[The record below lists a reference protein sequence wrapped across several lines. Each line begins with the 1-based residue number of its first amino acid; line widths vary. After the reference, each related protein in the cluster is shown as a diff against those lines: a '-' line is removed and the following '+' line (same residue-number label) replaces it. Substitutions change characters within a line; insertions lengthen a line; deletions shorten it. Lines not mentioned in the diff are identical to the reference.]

1 MPKSF
6 GDSMNDILDN
16 FNFSNSPTKKSAKQ
30 GRRAADDIED
40 DDDDDMFASG
50 RDLKNRPKT
59 ADILL
64 LDEEAPRR
72 PRASAP
78 SRRTGGWSEETRFI

>member
-1 MPKSF
+1 MF
-6 GDSMNDILDN
+6 YEQTTTEN
-16 FNFSNSPTKKSAKQ
+16 FNFSSSPSKKSAKQ
-30 GRRAADDIED
+30 GRRAADEATED
-40 DDDDDMFASG
+40 DNDGDMFASG

-64 LDEEAPRR
+64 LDDEAPRR

-78 SRRTGGWSEETRFI
+78 SRRTGGWSEETRLELN